1 MFQITENDINMI
13 LKDYQIDAECSSYT
27 ELQRYDYEEDDPAS
41 KNVRLIVKAELR
53 DGCSLVLRFK
63 NEEDAPQ
70 EVIEAQ
76 SRFAA
81 QSTSTEAKS
90 PRSSASRC
98 SRRRTR

>member
-1 MFQITENDINMI
+1 MFQITENDINII
-13 LKDYQIDAECSSYT
+13 LKDYNFDAECSSYT

-41 KNVRLIVKAELR
+41 KNVRLIVKVELR

-70 EVIEAQ
+70 DVIEAQ

-81 QSTSTEAKS
+81 LLYGNGIETPKGI
-90 PRSSASRC
+90 C
-98 SRRRTR
+98 F